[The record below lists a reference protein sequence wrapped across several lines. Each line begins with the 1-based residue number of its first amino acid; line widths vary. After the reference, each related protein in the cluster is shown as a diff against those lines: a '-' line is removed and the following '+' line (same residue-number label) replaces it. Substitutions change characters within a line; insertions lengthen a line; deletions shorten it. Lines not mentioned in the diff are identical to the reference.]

1 MPVHKEKT
9 IGVTAFKAKC
19 LGLVDEVAKGKT
31 AKVILTK
38 RGKPVAEFVT
48 PSKRKPGRVP
58 DPFGALKGMMK
69 LDPDIDLTAPT
80 SDLIDWDPDNIKLYN
95 E

>member
-1 MPVHKEKT
+1 MTTGKTKT

-31 AKVILTK
+31 SKVILTR
-38 RGKPVAEFVT
+38 RGKPVAELNKV
-48 PSKRKPGRVP
+48 SAKPTNKGST
-58 DPFGALKGMMK
+58 FGALKGMLK
-69 LDPDIDLTAPT
+69 LDPDFDLTAPST
-80 SDLIDWDPDNIKLYN
+80 EFVDWGLDNPKLYN